1 MNHNIKKIIEIACV
15 INDITITDL
24 AKKLGCT
31 KQNLFQKVRRNDMRY
46 SDLEEICNQLGIE
59 IKFLK
64 DGKEI
69 TY

>member
-46 SDLEEICNQLGIE
+46 SDLEEICNHLGIE

>member
-1 MNHNIKKIIEIACV
+1 MINIALDGPSGAGKSTLAK
-15 INDITITDL
+15 DL